1 MQAISKGLFVTVPL
15 APGYRGRLL
24 EGMLE
29 VLAQKS
35 YLDVSVTDIVRR
47 AKVSKRT
54 FYEHFADKEACFLEA
69 YAALS
74 DELLGRVARAAAAGA
89 SPEQKLSLAIE
100 AYFTTLSDQ
109 RWFLRAFLSEI
120 HAAGPR
126 ALALRRKILQRFAQ
140 LLRSKVEDV
149 RAIQPEVRE
158 LSAEMATA
166 IVGGIH
172 ELILFTL
179 EQGRVDALSQVGA
192 TTYQLI
198 HAALG
203 LEIAAPA
210 AAPSRRARPG
220 AK

>member
-1 MQAISKGLFVTVPL
+1 MQAIAKELFVTVPL

-24 EGMLE
+24 EGMLAA
-29 VLAQKS
+29 LAEKP
-35 YLDVSVTDIVRR
+35 YLDVSVMDIVRL

-54 FYEHFADKEACFLEA
+54 FYEHFADKEACFLES

-74 DELLGRVARAAAAGA
+74 DELLGRVARAAAEGEGA
-89 SPEQKLSLAIE
+89 EEKLSRAVE
-100 AYFTTLSDQ
+100 AYFSTLSEQ

-126 ALALRRKILQRFAQ
+126 ALALRRKILQRFAE
-140 LLRSKVEDV
+140 LLRSAVASV
-149 RAIQPEVRE
+149 RASEPEVRE
-158 LSAEMATA
+158 LSPEMAIA

-179 EQGRVDALSQVGA
+179 EQGRVEALSQVGA

-198 HAALG
+198 RGVLAPHTG
-203 LEIAAPA
+203 EPA
-210 AAPSRRARPG
+210 AAPPGSARLP
-220 AK
+220 AR

>member
-1 MQAISKGLFVTVPL
+1 MQATPKALFVTVPL

-24 EGMLE
+24 EGMLAA
-29 VLAQKS
+29 LAEKG
-35 YLDVSVTDIVRR
+35 YLELSVTDIVRQ

-74 DELLGRVARAAAAGA
+74 EELLGRVVRAAAGGENAD
-89 SPEQKLSLAIE
+89 QKLSRAIE
-100 AYFTTLSDQ
+100 TYFATLSEQ
-109 RWFLRAFLSEI
+109 RWCLRAFLSEV

-140 LLRSKVEDV
+140 LLHSRVEEV
-149 RAIQPEVRE
+149 RATEPEVRE

-179 EQGRVDALSQVGA
+179 EQGRVDALAQVGS

-198 HAALG
+198 RAVLAPQN
-203 LEIAAPA
+203 AAPA
-210 AAPSRRARPG
+210 PAKRARPAPG
-220 AK
+220 

>member
-1 MQAISKGLFVTVPL
+1 MQATPKPLFVTAPL
-15 APGYRGRLL
+15 APGYRARLL
-24 EGMLE
+24 EGALAALAEKGYLE
-29 VLAQKS
+29 L
-35 YLDVSVTDIVRR
+35 SVTDIVRH

-74 DELLGRVARAAAAGA
+74 DELLGRVAQAAAGVEDA
-89 SPEQKLSLAIE
+89 DQKLARAIE
-100 AYFTTLSDQ
+100 SYFATLSEQ
-109 RWFLRAFLSEI
+109 RQYLRAFLSEI

-140 LLRSKVEDV
+140 LLHSRVEEV
-149 RAIQPEVRE
+149 RKAEPEVRE

-172 ELILFTL
+172 ELLLFTL

-198 HAALG
+198 RAVLAPQS
-203 LEIAAPA
+203 AAPA
-210 AAPSRRARPG
+210 KARRARPVAG
-220 AK
+220 